1 MKYLDEMFAFVITE
15 KDIFYA
21 FQNSDYKFRD
31 HCEALEYLYN
41 EKINKGF
48 FKKKIY
54 SREKKLYTMIIA
66 NSNNILFL
74 NETKG
79 GDIYR
84 AFLYIP
90 EYISESQYNNLKYY
104 SDALSKFE
112 LIIVY
117 DNNKQD
123 IVNNHFDIDKYCKV
137 NNNVK
142 KRIK

>member
-48 FKKKIY
+48 FKKKIH

-79 GDIYR
+79 GDIDR
-84 AFLYIP
+84 AFLFIP

>member
-48 FKKKIY
+48 FKKKIH

-79 GDIYR
+79 GDIYI
-84 AFLYIP
+84 AFL
-90 EYISESQYNNLKYY
+90 
-104 SDALSKFE
+104 
-112 LIIVY
+112 
-117 DNNKQD
+117 
-123 IVNNHFDIDKYCKV
+123 
-137 NNNVK
+137 
-142 KRIK
+142 

>member
-21 FQNSDYKFRD
+21 FQNSDYMFRD

-48 FKKKIY
+48 FKKKIH

-74 NETKG
+74 NETTG
-79 GDIYR
+79 GDTYR

-90 EYISESQYNNLKYY
+90 EYITESQYNNLKYY
-104 SDALSKFE
+104 SEALSKFE
-112 LIIVY
+112 LIIV
-117 DNNKQD
+117 
-123 IVNNHFDIDKYCKV
+123 
-137 NNNVK
+137 
-142 KRIK
+142 

>member
-48 FKKKIY
+48 FKKKIH
-54 SREKKLYTMIIA
+54 SREKKLYTMIIK

-79 GDIYR
+79 GDVYR

-123 IVNNHFDIDKYCKV
+123 IVNNHFDIDKYCKI

>member
-48 FKKKIY
+48 FKKKIH

-79 GDIYR
+79 GDVYR

-90 EYISESQYNNLKYY
+90 EYISESLKKFILKCLVRNEG
-104 SDALSKFE
+104 DRADVDELLKVLLLS
-112 LIIVY
+112 LL
-117 DNNKQD
+117 
-123 IVNNHFDIDKYCKV
+123 HS
-137 NNNVK
+137 
-142 KRIK
+142 

>member
-48 FKKKIY
+48 FKKKIH

-74 NETKG
+74 NETKC
-79 GDIYR
+79 GDIYT

>member
-48 FKKKIY
+48 FKKKIH
-54 SREKKLYTMIIA
+54 SREKKLYTMIIK

-79 GDIYR
+79 GDVYR

-104 SDALSKFE
+104 SDALSKFK

-137 NNNVK
+137 CNNVK

>member
-48 FKKKIY
+48 FKKKIH

-74 NETKG
+74 NDFKNMWLF
-79 GDIYR
+79 DPYSYPLCLCV
-84 AFLYIP
+84 LYSLGLYYYFP
-90 EYISESQYNNLKYY
+90 RRKY
-104 SDALSKFE
+104 
-112 LIIVY
+112 
-117 DNNKQD
+117 
-123 IVNNHFDIDKYCKV
+123 
-137 NNNVK
+137 
-142 KRIK
+142 

>member
-48 FKKKIY
+48 FKKKIH

-104 SDALSKFE
+104 SDALYKFE

>member
-48 FKKKIY
+48 FKKKIH
-54 SREKKLYTMIIA
+54 SREKKLYTMIIS

-74 NETKG
+74 NETKD